1 MKTLIFLAIPAFFI
15 ISGFMFFNG
24 NESKASSDMTEQ
36 NKNLKTATFAGGCF
50 WCTESD
56 FEKKKEAEES
66 KGELAKSGRFK
77 KPVITDI
84 LPFTVRKERQTCSRT
99 GLNRQAQ
106 DTASIRHP

>member
-1 MKTLIFLAIPAFFI
+1 MQVTYKELLQVFWRHIDPTD
-15 ISGFMFFNG
+15 SGGQFVDRGSQCRTAVFYH
-24 NESKASSDMTEQ
+24 NEEQ
-36 NKNLKTATFAGGCF
+36 
-50 WCTESD
+50 
-56 FEKKKEAEES
+56 KKEAEES
-66 KGELAKSGRFK
+66 KAELAKSGRFK